1 MNFPAAD
8 GRFISRRIDETSSF
22 SLETVFLS
30 RKVTSAPFLL
40 MLLLSMATLILP
52 SEMVPILVQLPPP
65 LDVVVVSQ
73 ALNIKAAN
81 TVAAREKT
89 FDIHKTSLFTES
101 QPILSVKMAYIV
113 NQFCKVEPLKRI
125 L

>member
-1 MNFPAAD
+1 MRPISFNAAFINGYFDIAFRD
-8 GRFISRRIDETSSF
+8 GA
-22 SLETVFLS
+22 V
-30 RKVTSAPFLL
+30 
-40 MLLLSMATLILP
+40 
-52 SEMVPILVQLPPP
+52 LVQLPPP

-81 TVAAREKT
+81 TVVAREKT

-113 NQFCKVEPLKRI
+113 NRFCKVEPLKRI

>member
-1 MNFPAAD
+1 MNFPVAD
-8 GRFISRRIDETSSF
+8 GCFIGRRIDETLF
-22 SLETVFLS
+22 FQFGNGFLS

-52 SEMVPILVQLPPP
+52 SEMVPILVQLSPP

-81 TVAAREKT
+81 TVAAREN
-89 FDIHKTSLFTES
+89 
-101 QPILSVKMAYIV
+101 V
-113 NQFCKVEPLKRI
+113 
-125 L
+125 

>member
-1 MNFPAAD
+1 
-8 GRFISRRIDETSSF
+8 
-22 SLETVFLS
+22 
-30 RKVTSAPFLL
+30 

-65 LDVVVVSQ
+65 LEVVVVSQ

-113 NQFCKVEPLKRI
+113 NRFCKVEPLEKNFNEKYAEKAV
-125 L
+125 